1 MQNWRRISFLLC
13 GAMLSVASGLSAP
26 IAADAAPRLASLD
39 YCADQFVL
47 ALSPGS
53 DIAAV
58 SIDATSVYSFFG
70 EKAAGLPKLR
80 GNAEE
85 ILTLAPTLLVRQ
97 WKGSAA
103 VDALLAQA
111 GIATF
116 ILPFTLTPEDELSSL
131 VAFGAHIGREAE
143 ARSFV
148 DKRTRMR
155 SRLEEAPQLPL
166 KALYVTPSG
175 FTAGQGTGVDNI
187 IQWAGLD
194 TMAKTYGLSG
204 WGALPMEAI
213 VRNQPDVIVTS
224 FFDLPRAPSNWS
236 LSGHPR
242 IEEFL
247 RDLPV
252 IDLPAR
258 YMACSNLFAIDAANY
273 IRREAEKLGLARDRQ
288 AAERTTTK
296 R

>member
-1 MQNWRRISFLLC
+1 MLYWRRISRVLC
-13 GAMLSVASGLSAP
+13 GAIFALGGPFATAAS
-26 IAADAAPRLASLD
+26 DANHRLASLD

-47 ALSPGS
+47 ALSPRR

-70 EKAAGLPKLR
+70 EKADGLPKLR

-97 WKGSAA
+97 WKGSTA
-103 VDALLAQA
+103 VDALLARA
-111 GIATF
+111 SIETF
-116 ILPFTLTPEDELSSL
+116 VLPFTLTPEDELNSL
-131 VAFGAHIGREAE
+131 VAFGTHIGREAE
-143 ARSFV
+143 AGAFV
-148 DKRTRMR
+148 DKRTRMK
-155 SRLEEAPQLPL
+155 SRLEEASQLPL

-175 FTAGQGTGVDNI
+175 FTAGTGTGVDDI
-187 IQWAGLD
+187 IRWAGLD
-194 TMAKTYGLSG
+194 TMAETYGLSG

-213 VRNQPDVIVTS
+213 IRDRPDVIVTS

-247 RDLPV
+247 RELPV

-258 YMACSNLFAIDAANY
+258 YMACSTLFAIDAADF
-273 IRREAEKLGLARDRQ
+273 IRRKAEKLELSGSR
-288 AAERTTTK
+288 
-296 R
+296 

>member
-1 MQNWRRISFLLC
+1 MLYWRRICFLLC
-13 GAMLSVASGLSAP
+13 GAILAVVGGLSATS
-26 IAADAAPRLASLD
+26 ADDANKRLASLD

-47 ALSPGS
+47 ALSPS
-53 DIAAV
+53 HDIAAV
-58 SIDATSVYSFFG
+58 SIDATSVYSFLG
-70 EKAAGLPKLR
+70 AKAVGLPKLR
-80 GNAEE
+80 GSAEE
-85 ILTLAPTLLVRQ
+85 ILALSPTLLVRQ

-103 VDALLAQA
+103 IDGLLARA
-111 GIATF
+111 GIETF
-116 ILPFTLTPEDELSSL
+116 ILPFTLTPESL
-131 VAFGAHIGREAE
+131 MAFGAHIGREAE
-143 ARSFV
+143 ARAFV
-148 DKRTRMR
+148 EKRTRMR

-187 IQWAGLD
+187 IRWAGLD
-194 TMAKTYGLSG
+194 TVAKTYGLSG

-258 YMACSNLFAIDAANY
+258 YMACSNLFAIDAADF
-273 IRREAEKLGLARDRQ
+273 IRRQAENLGLTRDR
-288 AAERTTTK
+288 
-296 R
+296 